1 MRYTILIALLAL
13 ACGCTAPPANLN
25 MTDFTG
31 LWEVDFDRTME
42 AAKQSP
48 KYDEAEAARLPDMIK
63 RLMAMMKVEVTD
75 SEMIYHRGEKAVAVP
90 YTVSA
95 SDMTSVTVAVK
106 QGAMEATLI
115 FTQVDADTMRFTS
128 SATDDMDYYVWK
140 RAQP

>member
-1 MRYTILIALLAL
+1 MRYAILAAIAFAVL
-13 ACGCTAPPANLN
+13 GCSAPPAPVD
-25 MTDFTG
+25 MTAFTG

-42 AAKQSP
+42 AAKESP

-63 RLMAMMKVEVTD
+63 RLMAMMKVELTD

-115 FTQVDADTMRFTS
+115 FTQVDADTMRFKS